1 MGWDKN
7 HVESE
12 TTEQINMLSN
22 LIKHCDAS
30 LNILS
35 MLCKNSRIEQKLL
48 KEDVAKKAGISLAD
62 YLLFEEIGSLLSAES
77 AINILDALDIS
88 YSYAMGYINA
98 LQKGNLYKLSKDP
111 LTRSIVERITALD
124 EDQLR
129 LLKTRLENLI
139 NE

>member
-1 MGWDKN
+1 MTPAYLMGWDKN

-48 KEDVAKKAGISLAD
+48 KEDVAKKPV
-62 YLLFEEIGSLLSAES
+62 YH
-77 AINILDALDIS
+77 
-88 YSYAMGYINA
+88 
-98 LQKGNLYKLSKDP
+98 
-111 LTRSIVERITALD
+111 
-124 EDQLR
+124 
-129 LLKTRLENLI
+129 
-139 NE
+139 